1 MKKINKKRNNKK
13 REKERKRKEKQT
25 ARVQGLGQGL
35 GRSKMLPTQ
44 ASATITKGK
53 EKSFIEGVE
62 QKRDRE
68 EA

>member
-1 MKKINKKRNNKK
+1 MKKKIKKEIIKKEKK
-13 REKERKRKEKQT
+13 REKKRT
-25 ARVQGLGQGL
+25 DRQGLGQGL